1 MTIGPVLVGAGML
14 LLAPIDEG
22 THYVTGVLPGV
33 LVLAFGLAVTV
44 SPLTAAVLAAI
55 DDHHAGVGS
64 AINNAAA
71 RIASLL
77 AIAVIPA
84 AVGLSD
90 DFLAGY
96 RRALI
101 LSGVLAAAGGLI
113 ASLTIRTATPVVP
126 TTNVLVGPSCHE
138 PCVKLPD
145 AA

>member
-1 MTIGPVLVGAGML
+1 ML
-14 LLAPIDEG
+14 MLSSVDEG
-22 THYVTGVLPGV
+22 THYFTGVFPGV

-77 AIAVIPA
+77 AIAVVPA

-90 DFLAGY
+90 DFLTGY
-96 RRALI
+96 RRALV

-113 ASLTIRTATPVVP
+113 GYLTIRTAAPVEPATSVP
-126 TTNVLVGPSCHE
+126 VGPSCHD
-138 PCVKLPD
+138 PCTKLED